1 MVFKCAKGLFRRLG
15 PAVLEK
21 KLEMLKLEQ
30 ESNLRKVLQ
39 WRMIPSVVK
48 VKWKSLCPSEPLS
61 SRYKGTDD
69 K

>member
-1 MVFKCAKGLFRRLG
+1 MVFKCAKGLFSRLG

-30 ESNLRKVLQ
+30 ESNRLKVLQ
-39 WRMIPSVVK
+39 WKMIPRVVK
-48 VKWKSLCPSEPLS
+48 GSWKSPCCSAPLL
-61 SRYKGTDD
+61 SRYEGTDD

>member
-30 ESNLRKVLQ
+30 ESNRLKVLQ

-48 VKWKSLCPSEPLS
+48 
-61 SRYKGTDD
+61 G
-69 K
+69 

>member
-39 WRMIPSVVK
+39 WRMIPREHGQSQMEVSVLLGASFLK
-48 VKWKSLCPSEPLS
+48 VQ
-61 SRYKGTDD
+61 GN
-69 K
+69 